1 MAVDC
6 SKTVT
11 RLSRQNG
18 NDVDRVGSMM
28 VFEVD
33 GGPRLQLPEEP
44 LDVKSRMREALL
56 EGQNWRDGFSDDIC
70 IGLWLWR
77 HWQPVLEPGGFSR
90 EQFVDEVIAYG
101 RELWLWLMDDRQW
114 LQVVTGL
121 AGRVVRRMPAVAQS

>member
-1 MAVDC
+1 
-6 SKTVT
+6 
-11 RLSRQNG
+11 
-18 NDVDRVGSMM
+18 MM